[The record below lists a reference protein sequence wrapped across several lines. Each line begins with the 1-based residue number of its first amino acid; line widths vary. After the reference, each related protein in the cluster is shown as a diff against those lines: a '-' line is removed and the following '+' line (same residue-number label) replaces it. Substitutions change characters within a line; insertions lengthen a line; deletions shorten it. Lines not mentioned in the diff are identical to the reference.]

1 VTASGASLHGSV
13 NANGDPNVTTI
24 EFCYQTASFTTG
36 NCAGAL
42 VAATPAT
49 ASGTSP
55 TTEGTTLSGL
65 ADATT
70 YYVELEATNS
80 LGTVTYGGVVSFT
93 TGTIAVST
101 GSATS
106 ITKTAATLHGT
117 VNANSDPSV
126 TAIEFCYSTTSFTTG
141 NCAGAPARSPRPPAP
156 ARPVAPAPRPSRSA

>member
-1 VTASGASLHGSV
+1 VT
-13 NANGDPNVTTI
+13 PNVTTI

-93 TGTIAVST
+93 NRHHRG
-101 GSATS
+101 
-106 ITKTAATLHGT
+106 LHR
-117 VNANSDPSV
+117 VRHLDHQDRSH
-126 TAIEFCYSTTSFTTG
+126 
-141 NCAGAPARSPRPPAP
+141 PARHRQ
-156 ARPVAPAPRPSRSA
+156 RQQ